1 LQLHHFFKG
10 KNLFCTQRLIVA
22 QKIQINLFPKNL
34 IIRRMTDE
42 IKKMKSDV
50 QKMGKSSETLL
61 KNVQV

>member
-1 LQLHHFFKG
+1 
-10 KNLFCTQRLIVA
+10 LFCTQRLIVA
-22 QKIQINLFPKNL
+22 QKIQINLFPKNS